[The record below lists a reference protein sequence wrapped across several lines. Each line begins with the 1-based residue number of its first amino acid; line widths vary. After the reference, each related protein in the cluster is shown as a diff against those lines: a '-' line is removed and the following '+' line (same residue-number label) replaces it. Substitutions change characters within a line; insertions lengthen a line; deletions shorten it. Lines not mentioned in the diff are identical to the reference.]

1 MCRGNV
7 RIGQDG
13 STLHRL
19 SFAALGAEAI
29 ADLCEN
35 FDQEVD
41 FGGGVVEVE
50 TGPGTGRDSEAVV
63 EGPSAMVAGADG
75 DALQVEELRDVVRVR
90 LVERKADEASAVI
103 RVGAED
109 VETVDLTESFIGV
122 AR

>member
-1 MCRGNV
+1 MSESGKTGIPLSRF
-7 RIGQDG
+7 
-13 STLHRL
+13 TLT
-19 SFAALGAEAI
+19 ALGTVT
-29 ADLCEN
+29 DLGEN

-75 DALQVEELRDVVRVR
+75 DALQVEELGDVVRVR

-109 VETVDLTESFIGV
+109 VETVDLTESFVGV